1 MSTRQSQ
8 KVIWDIDCKTVRIF
22 AYSSC
27 QKQGLERGWKQWTS
41 LGRDPKNKP
50 QFTIFFLLIL
60 RKKPD
65 CFAVYMGYD
74 QYTIPDTVAVQITF
88 VAFPLA
94 NANLSP
100 WSLVPFLQI
109 SLKKRELK
117 TTHNTFRDCRVHF
130 FRQLSGNSGKRLLK
144 LTRLAGRP
152 SFTEHL
158 FSI

>member
-1 MSTRQSQ
+1 
-8 KVIWDIDCKTVRIF
+8 
-22 AYSSC
+22 
-27 QKQGLERGWKQWTS
+27 
-41 LGRDPKNKP
+41 
-50 QFTIFFLLIL
+50 
-60 RKKPD
+60 
-65 CFAVYMGYD
+65 MGYD